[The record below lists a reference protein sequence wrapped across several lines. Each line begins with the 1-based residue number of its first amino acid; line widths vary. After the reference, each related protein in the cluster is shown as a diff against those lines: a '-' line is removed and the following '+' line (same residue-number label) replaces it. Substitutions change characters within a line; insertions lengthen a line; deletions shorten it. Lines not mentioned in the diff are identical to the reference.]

1 MAFEIA
7 SANLVVE
14 LGVTPFLRASGCFR
28 EQGRRP
34 IAGSMEGHAAI
45 GHVPTGSPWASNACT
60 RSNPTTFTQFSSYI
74 YECNRNPPCRR

>member
-14 LGVTPFLRASGCFR
+14 LGATLSCASGCFR

-34 IAGSMEGHAAI
+34 IAGSMEGHTAI
-45 GHVPTGSPWASNACT
+45 GHVPAGSPWASGACT
-60 RSNPTTFTQFSSYI
+60 RSNPTTFTQFNSYI
-74 YECNRNPPCRR
+74 YECNRNPQCQR

>member
-14 LGVTPFLRASGCFR
+14 LGVTLSCASGCFR
-28 EQGRRP
+28 EQGHRP

-45 GHVPTGSPWASNACT
+45 GHG
-60 RSNPTTFTQFSSYI
+60 
-74 YECNRNPPCRR
+74 PCGKPMGIWCLHSQ

>member
-7 SANLVVE
+7 SANPVVE
-14 LGVTPFLRASGCFR
+14 LGVTLSYPSGCFR

-45 GHVPTGSPWASNACT
+45 GHVPTGSPRASGACT
-60 RSNPTTFTQFSSYI
+60 RSNL
-74 YECNRNPPCRR
+74 PPSAPASREGNVVVPGLVHG